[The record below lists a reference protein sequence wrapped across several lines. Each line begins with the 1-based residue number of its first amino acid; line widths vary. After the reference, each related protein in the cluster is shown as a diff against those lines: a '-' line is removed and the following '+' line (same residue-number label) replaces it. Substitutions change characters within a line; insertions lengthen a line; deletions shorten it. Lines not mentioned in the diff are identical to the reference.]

1 MTLLPDSERV
11 YPVWRRLVVDRN
23 VRGVQVHD
31 AHLDA
36 TMLAHNISHILTLN
50 LPNFLRY
57 LAVTAVHPSDVVAQE
72 R

>member
-31 AHLDA
+31 AHMD
-36 TMLAHNISHILTLN
+36 LAHNISHILTLN

-57 LAVTAVHPSDVVAQE
+57 PAVTAVHRSDVAAQE

>member
-11 YPVWRRLVVDRN
+11 YPVRRRLVVDRN
-23 VRGVQVHD
+23 VRGVQVQVHD
-31 AHLDA
+31 AHMDV
-36 TMLAHNISHILTLN
+36 AHNISHILTLN

-57 LAVTAVHPSDVVAQE
+57 PTVTAVHPSDVAAQE

>member
-11 YPVWRRLVVDRN
+11 YPVRRRLVVDRN
-23 VRGVQVHD
+23 VRGVQVQVHD
-31 AHLDA
+31 AHMDV
-36 TMLAHNISHILTLN
+36 AHNISHILTLN

-57 LAVTAVHPSDVVAQE
+57 PAVTAVHPSDVAAQE

>member
-11 YPVWRRLVVDRN
+11 YPVWRRLVVDSN

-31 AHLDA
+31 AHMDA
-36 TMLAHNISHILTLN
+36 TTLAHNISHILTLN
-50 LPNFLRY
+50 LSNFLRY
-57 LAVTAVHPSDVVAQE
+57 PAVTAVHPSDVFARE